1 MPDDVLVE
9 AVATGGP
16 PPVGA
21 VAAPEAP
28 AAVAGE
34 PPAVAGEPASQAP
47 SPSPAPG
54 PRNPRS
60 LELLHGVEMSV
71 TVELGRTKLLMR
83 EVLSLHPGSIIELDR
98 AAGAPVDVLVNGKL
112 LARGEVVVVDDE
124 LGVRLTEIATSTT
137 APEE

>member
-1 MPDDVLVE
+1 MPEDVLVE
-9 AVATGGP
+9 AATTGEGP
-16 PPVGA
+16 PM
-21 VAAPEAP
+21 
-28 AAVAGE
+28 AAVA
-34 PPAVAGEPASQAP
+34 PAEAPTGAAGEPGGQAA
-47 SPSPAPG
+47 SPAPAPG
-54 PRNPRS
+54 GRNPRS

-98 AAGAPVDVLVNGKL
+98 AAGAPVDILVNGKL

-137 APEE
+137 GPEE